1 MRRIVGLLIPLVI
14 LTGPIWGQERDSR
27 RKPVLIRPDRTA
39 EQLEETPIVPDP
51 EKAREHV
58 EVGDFYYRRDN
69 YEAAA
74 DRYREAILY
83 GPKWPK
89 GYEKLVQVLEKQR
102 SFLKAIEVCEEFLL
116 KNSTSDRVER
126 FEKWAKN
133 LKEESKK
140 AGRKEG

>member
-1 MRRIVGLLIPLVI
+1 MRPIVGLLIPLVI
-14 LTGPIWGQERDSR
+14 LTGLVWGQERDSR
-27 RKPVLIRPDRTA
+27 RKPVLIRADRTA

-74 DRYREAILY
+74 NRYREAILY
-83 GPKWPK
+83 GPRWAK

-102 SFLKAIEVCEEFLL
+102 SFLKAIAVCEEFLL
-116 KNSTSDRVER
+116 KNSTSDRVES
-126 FEKWAKN
+126 FEKWAKE
-133 LKEESKK
+133 LKEKSEK
-140 AGRKEG
+140 ASETEG